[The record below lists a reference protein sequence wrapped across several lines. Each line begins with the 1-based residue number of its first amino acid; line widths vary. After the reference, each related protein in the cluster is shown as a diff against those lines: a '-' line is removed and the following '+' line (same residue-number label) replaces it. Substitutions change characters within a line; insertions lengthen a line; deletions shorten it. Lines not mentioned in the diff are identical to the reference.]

1 MKTLFASVIAA
12 SFAPARFAGPFLRL
26 AQFAATLAIG
36 VFVTW
41 GSKVDT
47 LGDQPHWR
55 RHHRCY
61 RRHTA
66 TRQEKRS

>member
-1 MKTLFASVIAA
+1 MKTLFASVFAA

-36 VFVTW
+36 VFVTR

-47 LGDQPHWR
+47 LGD
-55 RHHRCY
+55 
-61 RRHTA
+61 
-66 TRQEKRS
+66 